1 MILPRR
7 DAFPSFGAWLD
18 EYTRVLEQEDDQN
31 RKKGQPVALLANEKL
46 ILKSPDGAKW
56 QITVSNAG
64 ALSAVAV

>member
-18 EYTRVLEQEDDQN
+18 EYTRVLEQEDDLN

-46 ILKSPDGAKW
+46 ILKDSAGVKW
-56 QITVSNAG
+56 QVVVATDGTLSTVA
-64 ALSAVAV
+64 A